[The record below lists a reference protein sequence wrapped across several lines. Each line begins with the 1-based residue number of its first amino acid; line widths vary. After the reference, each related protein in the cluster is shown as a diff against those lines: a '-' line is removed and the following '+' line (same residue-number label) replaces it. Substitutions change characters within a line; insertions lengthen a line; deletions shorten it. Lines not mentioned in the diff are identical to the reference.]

1 MSNLVDYHNHTAR
14 CGHAEGA
21 MEQYVE
27 RAVEIGLVE
36 IGFSDHIYLYFL
48 PPEKRDPSLAMREE
62 QLPEYVESVLELR
75 KRYRSR
81 IQVRLGLEADY
92 FPGYEEQ
99 LGDILKPY
107 PWDYVY
113 GSVHFLGDWGFDD
126 PRHVDRYD
134 RWDIDDLYRLYFD
147 HVKAAASSG
156 LFDVMG
162 HLDLV
167 KKFGHRPR
175 SNADDL
181 YRSVA
186 QVLKDAGVAVEVSTA
201 GLRKPVGEIYP
212 GPRLLAECA
221 RQGVP
226 ATLAS
231 DSHKPSEVG
240 KDLDRAVTALHA
252 AGYDQIV
259 RFDRRQKVPT
269 PL

>member
-14 CGHAEGA
+14 CGHAEGT

-27 RAVEIGLVE
+27 RAIDLGLAE
-36 IGFSDHIYLYFL
+36 IGFSDHLYLYFL
-48 PPEKRDPSLAMREE
+48 PPEQRDPTLAMREE
-62 QLPEYVESVLELR
+62 QLPEYVESVLDLR

-92 FPGYEEQ
+92 FPGHDEE
-99 LGDILKPY
+99 LRDILRPY

-147 HVKAAASSG
+147 HVKAAAGSG

-162 HLDLV
+162 HLDLI

-181 YRSVA
+181 YHSVVR
-186 QVLKDAGVAVEVSTA
+186 VLKDADVVVEVSTA

-212 GPRLLAECA
+212 GPLLLTECA
-221 RQGVP
+221 QQGVP
-226 ATLAS
+226 VTLAS

-240 KDLDRAVTALHA
+240 KDLDRAVAALHA

-259 RFDRRQKVPT
+259 RFDRRQKIRT
-269 PL
+269 QL